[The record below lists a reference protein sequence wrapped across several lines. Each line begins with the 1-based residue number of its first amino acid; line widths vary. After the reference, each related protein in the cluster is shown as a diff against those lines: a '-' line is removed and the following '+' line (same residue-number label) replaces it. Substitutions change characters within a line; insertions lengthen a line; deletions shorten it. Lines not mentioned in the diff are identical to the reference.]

1 MLEALGVV
9 AILQVELDGCVAPE
23 LPLQPGEA
31 QRVSFTLTTRDF
43 SQIDEAGKR
52 LYQPGRYRIFVGG
65 SQPDER
71 SGDLIGEDPLSLEVE
86 LTGSR
91 DELTY

>member
-1 MLEALGVV
+1 L
-9 AILQVELDGCVAPE
+9 
-23 LPLQPGEA
+23 
-31 QRVSFTLTTRDF
+31 
-43 SQIDEAGKR
+43 
-52 LYQPGRYRIFVGG
+52 PGRVRVFIGG

-71 SGDLIGEDPLSLEVE
+71 SGDLIGEDPLSLELE